1 MITKNQK
8 GFTLTEVLVAMVI
21 SMISIAAIFFSYQ
34 NFSKA
39 YDSVSNKAEMNSNAR
54 DALSQIAREVRNT
67 GRVDPNT
74 VMTHNP
80 IRDTNYLVKYTSPR
94 GYGQYVSGADFLQIF
109 YDDSPTDRIQ
119 VDYGI
124 KKYFDSWRRVMIGE
138 ERLSDAT
145 LKSKEISAD
154 TEKTPESIENEKR
167 KTEELGV
174 TKNPLRRGTVAYKND
189 YVSPIKIHQLRKPIM
204 RVGFDLGP
212 LSIDFDLLGASI
224 YSVELV
230 DAFPTTISSIELSND
245 ADGLVEV
252 SVQFSYTNWRV
263 IKDERG
269 LFSPKISLSGG
280 II

>member
-1 MITKNQK
+1 MIIKNQK

-80 IRDTNYLVKYTSPR
+80 IRDTNYLVKFTSPR

-109 YDDSPTDRIQ
+109 YDDSPTDRIR

-124 KKYFDSWRRVMIGE
+124 KKYKD
-138 ERLSDAT
+138 
-145 LKSKEISAD
+145 
-154 TEKTPESIENEKR
+154 
-167 KTEELGV
+167 
-174 TKNPLRRGTVAYKND
+174 
-189 YVSPIKIHQLRKPIM
+189 
-204 RVGFDLGP
+204 
-212 LSIDFDLLGASI
+212 
-224 YSVELV
+224 
-230 DAFPTTISSIELSND
+230 SND
-245 ADGLVEV
+245 TYLARTYMVFNCTAPNNCTLPIRNVDQVFINNVEDFQVILKDKDGNELTEVNNLAGNPGKEKQSKVKTIEIYLTVKSNNKIYKSNKTWEIKNADRSYTKVDQYHRDTYFV
-252 SVQFSYTNWRV
+252 SVYPRNLV
-263 IKDERG
+263 KN
-269 LFSPKISLSGG
+269 
-280 II
+280 

>member
-109 YDDSPTDRIQ
+109 YDDSPTDRIR

-124 KKYFDSWRRVMIGE
+124 KKYKD
-138 ERLSDAT
+138 
-145 LKSKEISAD
+145 
-154 TEKTPESIENEKR
+154 
-167 KTEELGV
+167 
-174 TKNPLRRGTVAYKND
+174 
-189 YVSPIKIHQLRKPIM
+189 
-204 RVGFDLGP
+204 
-212 LSIDFDLLGASI
+212 
-224 YSVELV
+224 
-230 DAFPTTISSIELSND
+230 SND
-245 ADGLVEV
+245 TYLARTYMVFNCTAPNNCTLPIRNVDQAV
-252 SVQFSYTNWRV
+252 SYTHLTLPTILLV
-263 IKDERG
+263 
-269 LFSPKISLSGG
+269 
-280 II
+280 

>member
-1 MITKNQK
+1 MISKNQK

-94 GYGQYVSGADFLQIF
+94 GYGQYMSGADFLQIF
-109 YDDSPTDRIQ
+109 YDDSPTDRIR

-124 KKYFDSWRRVMIGE
+124 KKYKD
-138 ERLSDAT
+138 
-145 LKSKEISAD
+145 
-154 TEKTPESIENEKR
+154 
-167 KTEELGV
+167 
-174 TKNPLRRGTVAYKND
+174 
-189 YVSPIKIHQLRKPIM
+189 
-204 RVGFDLGP
+204 
-212 LSIDFDLLGASI
+212 
-224 YSVELV
+224 
-230 DAFPTTISSIELSND
+230 SND
-245 ADGLVEV
+245 TYLARTYMVLNCTAPNNCTFPIRNIDQVFINNVEDFQVVLKDKDGNELTEV
-252 SVQFSYTNWRV
+252 NNLAGNPGKEKQSKVKTIEIYLTVKSNN
-263 IKDERG
+263 
-269 LFSPKISLSGG
+269 KIYKSNKTWKLKTQ
-280 II
+280 IDHIRK

>member
-1 MITKNQK
+1 MISKNQK

-109 YDDSPTDRIQ
+109 YDDSPTDRIR

-124 KKYFDSWRRVMIGE
+124 KKYKDS
-138 ERLSDAT
+138 
-145 LKSKEISAD
+145 
-154 TEKTPESIENEKR
+154 NETYLAR
-167 KTEELGV
+167 TYMVLNC
-174 TKNPLRRGTVAYKND
+174 TAPNNCTF
-189 YVSPIKIHQLRKPIM
+189 PIRN
-204 RVGFDLGP
+204 
-212 LSIDFDLLGASI
+212 IDQVFI
-224 YSVELV
+224 NNV
-230 DAFPTTISSIELSND
+230 DDFQ
-245 ADGLVEV
+245 VV
-252 SVQFSYTNWRV
+252 
-263 IKDERG
+263 
-269 LFSPKISLSGG
+269 
-280 II
+280 